1 MRTSNHEKRAGSAQ
15 STVLALSWYA
25 RMTLE
30 PGLSRQGYAGWLVAL
45 GPRESTPSLEGGP
58 NDSSDHFFVVEEPF
72 QIADTKKAN
81 APAEGT
87 LLFRRF

>member
-1 MRTSNHEKRAGSAQ
+1 MR
-15 STVLALSWYA
+15 
-25 RMTLE
+25 LE
-30 PGLSRQGYAGWLVAL
+30 PGLFKRGFAGWPVTL
-45 GPRESTPSLEGGP
+45 GPKESTPSLEGGP

-87 LLFRRF
+87 LFVQKVLKVVSANPSDSQSFLDRCQGRR